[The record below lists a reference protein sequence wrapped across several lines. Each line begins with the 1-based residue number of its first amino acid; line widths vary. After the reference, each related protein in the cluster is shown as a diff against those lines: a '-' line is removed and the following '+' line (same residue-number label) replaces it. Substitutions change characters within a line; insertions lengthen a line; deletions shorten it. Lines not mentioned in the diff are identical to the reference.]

1 MPFFIIFDL
10 TLVVSVFKSL
20 GFQFFI
26 FSPCMVIFPL
36 FCLFFF
42 FPHTISTHLLLIHL
56 RAKPQALQEEVLS
69 REKEVDRLEALG
81 QSLSPLSC
89 AADRDWLSERVGA
102 VRSGHTGLRNW
113 YARRAAMLEQALANA
128 QLFGEEEVE
137 VLNWLAEV
145 AQRLA
150 EVSVQSY
157 QPELLAEQHKYTLV
171 GQRRHFKDAVAL
183 VPLRFYY
190 ISKKGCGLFTCNIL
204 KSKLQ
209 DY

>member
-1 MPFFIIFDL
+1 MHVHFSF
-10 TLVVSVFKSL
+10 V
-20 GFQFFI
+20 FI
-26 FSPCMVIFPL
+26 FFSHAISPHL
-36 FCLFFF
+36 F
-42 FPHTISTHLLLIHL
+42 LIHL
-56 RAKPQALQEEVLS
+56 RTNPQALQEEVLS
-69 REKEVDRLEALG
+69 REKEVDHLEALG

-102 VRSGHTGLRNW
+102 VRSGHTELRNW
-113 YARRAAMLEQALANA
+113 CSRRAAMLEQALANA

-171 GQRRHFKDAVAL
+171 GCGRHFTEAVLL
-183 VPLRFYY
+183 VPLIIYGNRGKKTWTFFYM
-190 ISKKGCGLFTCNIL
+190 
-204 KSKLQ
+204 
-209 DY
+209 